1 LVNKKIILILVLIVS
16 LPALF
21 YTAYELSEL
30 NESEVILTRIHNQK
44 LNSIV
49 FSINQYSWDWYNK
62 IKFKFLQDVYQKGD
76 IKQPASFV
84 MQSTAGLDAVFI
96 SDSLF
101 TDFRFIQKTNTAP
114 LLDRNLVLDTLK
126 AERNIIKRLYH
137 RRSVG
142 YAKIEPLLFASG
154 RDSRVLLLMF
164 IIEEGEFSGSIAGL
178 FFNAENITDN
188 ILSAR
193 LSSFSDQEVIIGLFE
208 QDIEEP
214 VISTG
219 AISLS
224 TAAITKKLW
233 LFPNHLL
240 GIMSEQ
246 GSTIR
251 DLMRNRLQ
259 RSILLISLLCLVLVF
274 SAVILYKNVYREM
287 ELAKMKSDFVS
298 NVSHELRTPLAL
310 IRMFSETLEMD
321 RVPTEKKRREY
332 YKIISK
338 ETIRLTHLINN
349 ILDFSKMEADKKQFH
364 FREIDLNEIVEQC
377 LSLYKFHIEEKGF
390 QLKVIL
396 NSKPL
401 FVNADKEALIE
412 SLINL
417 LENSIKYSRK
427 RKHVTVSTGAVN
439 GQAFIQVKDQGIG
452 ISPKDQE
459 RIFEKFYRVADGL
472 VHDTKGSG
480 LGLSLVNFIIK
491 AHGGSVQVKS
501 ALGSGSSFRL
511 VLPVIEKK
519 ATN

>member
-1 LVNKKIILILVLIVS
+1 LVNKKIILILILLVS

-62 IKFKFLQDVYQKGD
+62 LKFKFLQDVYQKDD
-76 IKQPASFV
+76 INQPALSV
-84 MQSTAGLDAVFI
+84 MQSTAGLKAVFI

-101 TDFRFIQKTNTAP
+101 ADFRFIQKADTTAF
-114 LLDRNLVLDTLK
+114 LDRELVLDTLK
-126 AERNIIKRLYH
+126 AKRNIIKRLYH
-137 RRSVG
+137 RRNVG
-142 YAKIEPLLFASG
+142 YAKIEPLLFGSPEG
-154 RDSRVLLLMF
+154 SKVLLLMF
-164 IIEEGEFSGSIAGL
+164 IIEEGEFSSSIAGL
-178 FFNAENITDN
+178 FFSAENITDN

-208 QDIEEP
+208 QDREEP

-219 AISLS
+219 NISLS
-224 TAAITKKLW
+224 TSTITKKLW

-259 RSILLISLLCLVLVF
+259 RSILLISLLCIVLVF
-274 SAVILYKNVYREM
+274 SAVILYKNVYHEM

-321 RVPTEKKRREY
+321 RVPTEEKRREY

-364 FREIDLNEIVEQC
+364 FREIDLNEIVDQC
-377 LSLYKFHIEEKGF
+377 LSLYKFHVEEKGF
-390 QLKVIL
+390 RLKVIL
-396 NSKPL
+396 NPKPL
-401 FVNADKEALIE
+401 FVKADKEALIE

-417 LENSIKYSRK
+417 LENSIKYSSEIK
-427 RKHVTVSTGAVN
+427 NITVSTGIKN
-439 GQAFIQVKDQGIG
+439 GQAFIEVKDEGIG

-459 RIFEKFYRVADGL
+459 RIFEKFYRVTDGL

-480 LGLSLVNFIIK
+480 LGLTLVNYIIK
-491 AHGGSVQVKS
+491 AHGGRVQLTS
-501 ALGSGSSFRL
+501 TPGSGSSFRL
-511 VLPVIEKK
+511 VLPVVDKE
-519 ATN
+519 AMN